1 MQLVKY
7 LVQTMQYSKARLRM
21 DIKEQIAKI
30 ACEKMSADSQLIC
43 RRLCCLSAYQK
54 ARRILFFLATKQEV
68 CIDTVLVHALANQK
82 EVYVPRCQAAGSMEA
97 VRLYSLEETR
107 IGMYGI
113 RTVSDKRPPLATEAL
128 DLIMVPALAFDV
140 KGHRLGHGGGYYDR
154 FLARSGQALCIGV
167 AWDCQV
173 VAQVPIEPWDRGV
186 NGILTPTRF
195 LKITI

>member
-1 MQLVKY
+1 MLFVS
-7 LVQTMQYSKARLRM
+7 LSKGTA
-21 DIKEQIAKI
+21 
-30 ACEKMSADSQLIC
+30 
-43 RRLCCLSAYQK
+43 
-54 ARRILFFLATKQEV
+54 
-68 CIDTVLVHALANQK
+68 DTVLFGNEARGMHRYRTCTCISKSERGLC
-82 EVYVPRCQAAGSMEA
+82 PRCQAAGSMEA

-186 NGILTPTRF
+186 SAILTPTRF